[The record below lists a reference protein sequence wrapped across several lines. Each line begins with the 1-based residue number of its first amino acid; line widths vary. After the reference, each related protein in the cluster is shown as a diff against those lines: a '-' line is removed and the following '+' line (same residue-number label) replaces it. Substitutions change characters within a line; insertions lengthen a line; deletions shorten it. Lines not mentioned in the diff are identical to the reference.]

1 MALSSQSIITDVN
14 GVAAKIT
21 MMHMVAIEWDAIVL
35 VSTRGTVDGHG
46 FITSSARN
54 RAWH

>member
-1 MALSSQSIITDVN
+1 MSIITDVN
-14 GVAAKIT
+14 GVAAKTT
-21 MMHMVAIEWDAIVL
+21 MMHMVAIEWDTIVL
-35 VSTRGTVDGHG
+35 VSTRGKVDGRG